1 MDLNDA
7 SRLLEHDFGLS
18 DLALLGQGKEGF
30 VFADPA
36 NVYKVFRDGVQH
48 FAPSQLKFLKDAL
61 GAANSPPFRILPI
74 IDVQVKDNAVVIVSP
89 RLEGGRYSGGRWW
102 ELVELLREC
111 RTRGVALTNIH
122 PDNLVVN
129 ARGVVYIDIGA
140 SVEALTEPLWENMV
154 KRAFLTFRCPDDDRL
169 RTLMTQTLTS
179 DPPELQGIGMLRHDV
194 VVTDV
199 APIPPKRRPAGLV
212 REITLLVR
220 TCQMEWATIEFQVEH
235 LVKQLEGVRRFKE
248 VVVVCDANVGPFTR
262 QYDRADPKA
271 QKLSLQRLLDRGIVD
286 RVLWAPDD
294 ADTLRGVAERWFRC
308 DTAEPYSA
316 RGEPTLASLWA
327 LDQCETNRVLQTDS
341 DIVVGRFRDADIIS
355 KLVDVLDC
363 NLNAIAA
370 SLPPPI
376 QEAQPYTGSGPR
388 GKWRT
393 EVRLSMIDR
402 ARLEQLLPLPNQVRD
417 GRLQSSW
424 YRALDARLRLS
435 DYVCLRGGD
444 TGSFML
450 HIPNSLKPDQNR
462 WFNLV
467 KAVER
472 GDCFAGQLGKVEMD
486 GSLRDWLG
494 GRNESL
500 VFLVRGKNVPL
511 PRLDRCIA
519 SLRCQNRQDFGVVFV
534 DAGSTNG
541 MAERLEQELKGWLRG
556 RASLY
561 RSWDESTIIE
571 NILHAIRE
579 LVVRPDAIVAMLD
592 ADDALLG
599 PAVVDRI
606 LTAYREG
613 ADLTV
618 GSMLRTD
625 RAARYPVTFENARS
639 VRASNVWQHLRT
651 FRRYLFDRVR
661 EEDLQADG
669 QWIPYAEDW
678 AYMLPMVELARHP
691 TWIRDPI
698 YLYDPV
704 PGRRNCSVQERE
716 AMIAKICQ
724 KPAYQGKGELPLVR

>member
-1 MDLNDA
+1 MDLDSA
-7 SRLLEHDFGLS
+7 SRLLEHGFGLPG
-18 DLALLGQGKEGF
+18 LALLGQGKEGF
-30 VFADPA
+30 VFADSV
-36 NVYKVFRDGVQH
+36 NVYKVFRDGVEH
-48 FAPSQLKFLKDAL
+48 FAPSQLKFLADAL
-61 GAANSPPFRILPI
+61 GAANNPPFRILPI
-74 IDVQVKDNAVVIVSP
+74 TDVQVKDNAVVIISP

-111 RTRGVALTNIH
+111 RSHGIALTNIH
-122 PDNLVVN
+122 PDNLVVG
-129 ARGVVYIDIGA
+129 ARGVVYVDIGA
-140 SVEALTEPLWENMV
+140 SIEPLTEPLWDNMV

-169 RTLMTQTLTS
+169 RALMTQSLTS
-179 DPPELQGIGMLRHDV
+179 DPPELEGVSLLRHD
-194 VVTDV
+194 TDV
-199 APIPPKRRPAGLV
+199 TEVAPSPPRGRPAGPA
-212 REITLLVR
+212 REITLLIR

-235 LVKQLEGVRRFKE
+235 LVKQLEGNRRFKE
-248 VVVVCDANVGPFTR
+248 VAVVCDANVGPFTR

-271 QKLSLQRLLDRGIVD
+271 QKQSLQRLLDRGIVD

-308 DTAEPYSA
+308 HTAEPYSA

-363 NLNAIAA
+363 NLNAIAV
-370 SLPPPI
+370 SLPPPLR
-376 QEAQPYTGSGPR
+376 EAQPYTGGGPR

-424 YRALDARLRLS
+424 YRALDALLRLS

-450 HIPNSLKPDQNR
+450 HIPNSLKPDHNR

-467 KAVER
+467 KAAER
-472 GDCFAGQLGKVEMD
+472 GVRFPGQVGKIEMEGALAG
-486 GSLRDWLG
+486 WLG
-494 GRNESL
+494 AREEEL
-500 VFLVRGKNVPL
+500 VFLVRGRNVSL
-511 PRLDRCIA
+511 QKLDRCIE
-519 SLRCQNRQDFGVVFV
+519 SIRLQDRQDFGVVFI

-541 MAERLEQELKGWLRG
+541 MAERLEAELDGWLHG

-561 RSWDESTIIE
+561 RNWNLSTITE
-571 NILHAIRE
+571 NVVRAIRE
-579 LVVRPDAIVAMLD
+579 LVIRPESIVALLD

-599 PAVVDRI
+599 SGVVDRV
-606 LTAYREG
+606 LETYAQG

-625 RAARYPVTFENARS
+625 RAASYPVVFEHSRAR
-639 VRASNVWQHLRT
+639 RGGNVWQHLKT
-651 FRRYLFDRVR
+651 FRRHLFDRIR
-661 EEDLQADG
+661 EDDLKIDG
-669 QWIPYAEDW
+669 KWIPYAEDW
-678 AYMLPMVELARHP
+678 AFMLPMVEMASHP
-691 TWIRDPI
+691 VWIREPI
-698 YLYDPV
+698 YLYDPDPSV
-704 PGRRNCSVQERE
+704 RNCTVQERE
-716 AMIAKICQ
+716 QMISRIAQ
-724 KPAYQGKGELPLVR
+724 KPPYTTTPIPITR